1 MAISFTGIGSGLQVS
16 EIVDA
21 LVNAEKA
28 PYQARITRQ
37 QATHTTDISAV
48 GALKSSLEELNTSL
62 ESLGDVDNFQKRTIS
77 GSDDFV
83 SLSSEK
89 NAQTNNYSIKVNNLA
104 ENHKLVSEAIGAD
117 AAVGEGKLTISSG
130 SNNFNIDVSDTATLA
145 DIRDA
150 INDSNDN
157 DSVNATIITDNSG
170 QHLVLSS
177 KETGEANAIKIVV
190 DDVSDANNTDN
201 AGLSRLAFDSDPAS
215 PTYAKNL
222 NETIKATDASIT
234 IDGTLVATSST
245 NEFAG
250 VIDGVTIT
258 AKKTHGVSDDL
269 SKAKITENNNNIA
282 AGLKSFVEKFNAF
295 IDLSAQLGS
304 SSAENGV
311 GALAGDS
318 LLRGSVNQVRALL
331 TSEFSTGNGNTDFL
345 SNYGIRTE
353 RSGKLSIDDDV
364 LKKAVEDDPAAIMTF
379 FVGENEDDGFV
390 AKLDTVIKGYTASG
404 GIIETRI
411 DGREAQIDKLG
422 EDAEDFTLRMAA
434 YESRLLSQYNAMD
447 LLVAN
452 MNATGSYLTQ
462 QLANLPGVVKQS
474 S

>member
-1 MAISFTGIGSGLQVS
+1 MAISFTGIGSGLQVN
-16 EIVDA
+16 EIVNA
-21 LVNAEKA
+21 LVSAEKA
-28 PYQARITRQ
+28 PYQARVTRQ
-37 QATHTTDISAV
+37 QASHTTDISAV
-48 GALKSSLEELNTSL
+48 GALKSSLEELNASL
-62 ESLGDVDNFQKRTIS
+62 ESLGNIDNFQKRTIS

-130 SNNFNIDVSDTATLA
+130 DNNFNIDVSDTATLA

-150 INDSNDN
+150 INKSTDN
-157 DSVNATIITDNSG
+157 DSVNATIITDSAG

-201 AGLSRLAFDSDPAS
+201 NGLSRLAFDSDPAS
-215 PTYAKNL
+215 ATYAENL

-245 NEFAG
+245 NEFVD
-250 VIDGVTIT
+250 VIDGVTIN
-258 AKKTHGVSDDL
+258 AKKAHGADDDL

-295 IDLSAQLGS
+295 IDLSKQLGS

-318 LLRGSVNQVRALL
+318 LLRGSVNQVRGLL

-364 LKKAVEDDPAAIMTF
+364 LKKAVEKDPAAIKTF

-422 EDAEDFTLRMAA
+422 KDAEDFTLRMAA
-434 YESRLLSQYNAMD
+434 YEKRLLSQYNAMD

-452 MNATGSYLTQ
+452 MNSTGSYLTQ
-462 QLANLPGVVKQS
+462 QLANLPGVVKKS